1 MAHRPLYR
9 VLGETSLELKC
20 LSLFG
25 AFSLL
30 VISASF
36 LSYWYVTGQVVT
48 KQNPVTGKLLA
59 KATMLFTHW
68 EGLQDW
74 FLPGRGC
81 GRKERAGKKAARSVS

>member
-25 AFSLL
+25 AFLLL

-36 LSYWYVTGQVVT
+36 LSYWYVTGRVVT
-48 KQNPVTGKLLA
+48 KQNPVTGYLLA
-59 KATMLFTHW
+59 DASMLQTHW
-68 EGLQDW
+68 QGLQGLDW
-74 FLPGRGC
+74 GATIRI
-81 GRKERAGKKAARSVS
+81 K